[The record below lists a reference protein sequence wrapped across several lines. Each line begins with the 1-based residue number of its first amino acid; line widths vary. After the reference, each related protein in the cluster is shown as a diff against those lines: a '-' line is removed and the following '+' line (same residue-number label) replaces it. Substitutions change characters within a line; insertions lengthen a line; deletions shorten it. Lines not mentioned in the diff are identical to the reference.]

1 MKLLCITPNPA
12 LDRTLTVSNF
22 RAGEI
27 FRTSDVLMVAGGK
40 GLNVARA
47 ARILGADPL
56 CLSPLGGHTG
66 RLVAELAERE
76 GMSGAWT
83 WYDGETRTC
92 TIIVD
97 EAGATLIGA
106 TLINETGRA
115 MPAEVWAQFQTD
127 ALAQTG
133 QAAAICLSGSL
144 PPGVSESACHDL
156 IQALV
161 ATGKPVWVDSSGMAL
176 RAALSVEGVNIKVN
190 DEEIGTALIKVVAGI
205 AEAVEAAGRVHRRI
219 GGAVVVTLGAAGAVM
234 VSREGRFAAQP
245 PTLPIRSP
253 VGSGDSF
260 LAALAA
266 FGATQD
272 GLRRAV
278 AAGTANALSVGGGQF
293 SIEDFER
300 VLAGTETKA
309 L

>member
-97 EAGATLIGA
+97 EAGATLI
-106 TLINETGRA
+106 NETGRA

-176 RAALSVEGVNIKVN
+176 QAALSVEGVNIKVN
-190 DEEIGTALIKVVAGI
+190 DEEIGAVLTKVVAGI
-205 AEAVEAAGRVHRRI
+205 GETVEAAGRVHRRT

-234 VSREGRFAAQP
+234 VNSEGRFAAKP

-266 FGATQD
+266 SGATQD

-300 VLAGTETKA
+300 VLAATDMA
-309 L
+309 AV

>member
-97 EAGATLIGA
+97 EAGATLI
-106 TLINETGRA
+106 NETGRA
-115 MPAEVWAQFQTD
+115 MPAEVWA
-127 ALAQTG
+127 
-133 QAAAICLSGSL
+133 
-144 PPGVSESACHDL
+144 
-156 IQALV
+156 
-161 ATGKPVWVDSSGMAL
+161 
-176 RAALSVEGVNIKVN
+176 
-190 DEEIGTALIKVVAGI
+190 
-205 AEAVEAAGRVHRRI
+205 
-219 GGAVVVTLGAAGAVM
+219 
-234 VSREGRFAAQP
+234 
-245 PTLPIRSP
+245 
-253 VGSGDSF
+253 
-260 LAALAA
+260 
-266 FGATQD
+266 
-272 GLRRAV
+272 
-278 AAGTANALSVGGGQF
+278 
-293 SIEDFER
+293 
-300 VLAGTETKA
+300 
-309 L
+309 